1 MSQKAILVEIAAHS
15 VQAAVAAQAGGA
27 QRVELF
33 SSPLEGGLTPS
44 EGLMAVVRDRLKISL
59 HIIIRPRGGDF
70 CYCDAELEAM
80 HRDVATA
87 RRIGVDGIALGILD
101 PEGRIDV
108 EPTRQLVSAARPLSV
123 TFHRAIDMCRDVHS
137 ALRDAIACK
146 VDRVLTSGGAA
157 DASQGMAILKS
168 LVAEAG
174 KNVSLIAAGGIRP
187 ANAATIIKETGVR
200 EVHAGLRSR
209 VSGPMLFQNDKVSF
223 GNRHSE
229 FERIVIR
236 EQDVRSLVEQVH
248 GL

>member
-137 ALRDAIACK
+137 ALRVAIACK

-168 LVAEAG
+168 LVTEAG